1 MKLPLQGYKEEESY
15 LMLVF
20 KSYKLVEGTQ
30 FYEVLKSMI
39 FSLQFCTASAKHAAR
54 ENARWNLL
62 FPTACAKMFKIPQVA
77 RWCGEIEAGA

>member
-1 MKLPLQGYKEEESY
+1 
-15 LMLVF
+15 MLVF

-39 FSLQFCTASAKHAAR
+39 FSLQFCTASAKHAAI

>member
-1 MKLPLQGYKEEESY
+1 
-15 LMLVF
+15 MLVF
-20 KSYKLVEGTQ
+20 KSYKLIEVTQ

-39 FSLQFCTASAKHAAR
+39 FSLHFCTALGKHAAI

-62 FPTACAKMFKIPQVA
+62 FLTACAKIFKIQQVA

>member
-15 LMLVF
+15 FMLVF

-39 FSLQFCTASAKHAAR
+39 FSLHFCTASAKHAVI

-62 FPTACAKMFKIPQVA
+62 FLMACAKIFKIQ
-77 RWCGEIEAGA
+77 